1 MNSFIFFV
9 EHRGFPW
16 FFVGTIK
23 PWSSQTKDYKIG
35 ICCFS
40 CKHVALRRKSKDRL
54 AWNQDNVSEWE
65 DMSIC
70 GLLFQWA
77 STINPTK
84 CVGLVQRGPH
94 HDLIEDYVVLAMIWL
109 KHCRFGFKQKSLKP
123 RKSLTNIKTMYSC
136 IYISTNI
143 LLYASSPWKL
153 TPSKIN
159 EFAYSILHVISSQ
172 NALSGVQN

>member
-1 MNSFIFFV
+1 MGSISQCVNRFYYYLYIFILQLPYSITCTLYTVNSFIFFV

-94 HDLIEDYVVLAMIWL
+94 HDLIEDYVVLAMI
-109 KHCRFGFKQKSLKP
+109 
-123 RKSLTNIKTMYSC
+123 
-136 IYISTNI
+136 
-143 LLYASSPWKL
+143 
-153 TPSKIN
+153 
-159 EFAYSILHVISSQ
+159 
-172 NALSGVQN
+172 